1 MGSHSAEKGFR
12 NQLARLW
19 RWYAPRVPSAIAT
32 SLSQAQ
38 FENVRRQAPMLL
50 AVAGINVALIMAV
63 CAHDGLPF
71 AIYGW
76 MSLLLLYCLVRLA
89 VWSKLLQKPVDPAS
103 IPRILRM
110 NTVAT
115 LAMMTF
121 LGIDAS
127 LIFLFK
133 LFKSELLAPISL
145 GFGAMAIAHCFYS
158 LRPAAI
164 GVLVMGM
171 LPTSL
176 VMIATGNFE
185 AKMIGCA
192 MITVGTL
199 MIRFVADQYDRM
211 IAGLFL
217 EKQIRE
223 LADSDPLTGL
233 PNRRAI
239 MAAIANE
246 MQAKN
251 GFGIA
256 LLDLDGFKQVND
268 SLGHQAGD
276 LMLLGVGGR
285 LSDASLESD
294 SVARL
299 GGDEFIVLFRNVA
312 DKGELAAR
320 TTALLVALCRPIDL
334 DGHRLPVAASLG
346 YAMYPDDGDTI
357 REVMHAADTALYAE
371 KRASKAARQSS
382 PNSLPKVA

>member
-1 MGSHSAEKGFR
+1 
-12 NQLARLW
+12 
-19 RWYAPRVPSAIAT
+19 
-32 SLSQAQ
+32 
-38 FENVRRQAPMLL
+38 
-50 AVAGINVALIMAV
+50 
-63 CAHDGLPF
+63 
-71 AIYGW
+71 
-76 MSLLLLYCLVRLA
+76 
-89 VWSKLLQKPVDPAS
+89 
-103 IPRILRM
+103 
-110 NTVAT
+110 
-115 LAMMTF
+115 MMTF

-158 LRPAAI
+158 LRPAAV

-192 MITVGTL
+192 MITVGIL

-217 EKQIRE
+217 EKQIRD

-285 LSDASLESD
+285 LSEASLESD

-320 TTALLVALCRPIDL
+320 TTALLAALCRPIDL

-382 PNSLPKVA
+382 PHSLPKVA